1 MLFHNASD
9 HELRFRIAS
18 LDYVVPVGAECDIP
32 GPLAWVVK
40 SRGLRLTEGKAPGG
54 GEHVEPTAVV
64 HKQAPVPS
72 GVEIG
77 EEPLEDEA
85 GPVEVSQSVRSMT
98 KQLEAD
104 GVNLR
109 GRQKRR

>member
-1 MLFHNASD
+1 MLFHNATSSP
-9 HELRFRIAS
+9 LRFRVAS
-18 LDYVVPVGAECDIP
+18 LDYDVPPGAECDIP

-40 SRGLRLTEGKAPGG
+40 SRGLRLTAGAAPVR
-54 GEHVEPTAVV
+54 GEHVEPTAAVT
-64 HKQAPVPS
+64 KEQRLPA

-85 GPVEVSQSVRSMT
+85 GTVEVSQSVRSMT
-98 KQLEAD
+98 RQLEAD